1 MTVTRRNCVKL
12 LREKLIKKW
21 GLRRLCVQE
30 VKVCLWVP
38 LGLQVS
44 FLRVGRPWGLVA
56 VEDPSQGLEHSWG
69 TGACRW
75 LNFSGLRTPC
85 GVVVCAGVEEQKGSR
100 SSGRKEGAVRTPKK
114 KWLFS
119 VPTLLC
125 CLLPQRGLRSTECFP
140 TENKVN
146 RVSKKWW
153 AEELNWSWAGGRW
166 RKDACWSGLV
176 IFLFYLLSKASVN

>member
-1 MTVTRRNCVKL
+1 MAFKEALCTRDEGLSLSALRLAGLFPQSGKTLRACGCGGPQSGFGAL
-12 LREKLIKKW
+12 LRNW
-21 GLRRLCVQE
+21 C
-30 VKVCLWVP
+30 
-38 LGLQVS
+38 LQVTE
-44 FLRVGRPWGLVA
+44 LLWIKNTLWCCGLCWCRGAERVK
-56 VEDPSQGLEHSWG
+56 
-69 TGACRW
+69 
-75 LNFSGLRTPC
+75 
-85 GVVVCAGVEEQKGSR
+85 EQWQKR
-100 SSGRKEGAVRTPKK
+100 VRTPKK